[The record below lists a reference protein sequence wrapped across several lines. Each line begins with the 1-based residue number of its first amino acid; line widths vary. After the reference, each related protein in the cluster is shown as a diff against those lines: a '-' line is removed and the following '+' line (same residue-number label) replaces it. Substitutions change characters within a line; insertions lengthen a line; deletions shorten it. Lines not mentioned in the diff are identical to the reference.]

1 MNKDKFILEPKVE
14 KYYKIIIYR
23 QWLIV
28 LIVWL
33 TFGIFAM
40 WDLREEINLWREY
53 FTWSALRYALAY
65 HRISALCLSICIGL
79 PLGLLIRQSK
89 EILWGIS
96 AQEKY
101 RLKQEVEKIC
111 TAGKTHPLYKFLE

>member
-28 LIVWL
+28 LILWL
-33 TFGIFAM
+33 TLGIFAI
-40 WDLREEINLWREY
+40 WDLREEINLWQEY

-65 HRISALCLSICIGL
+65 HRISTLCLSICIGL

-111 TAGKTHPLYKFLE
+111 DQGKTHPLYKFLE